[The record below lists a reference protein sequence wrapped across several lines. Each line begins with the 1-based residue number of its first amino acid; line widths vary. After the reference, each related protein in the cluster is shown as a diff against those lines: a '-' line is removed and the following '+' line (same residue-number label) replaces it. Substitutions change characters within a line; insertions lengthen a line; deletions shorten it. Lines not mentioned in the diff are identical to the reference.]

1 MKNKTSKLIAAGVL
15 LSVATLGTSAFAEST
30 GVTKTQVGFS
40 NSYIPEGPEGDL
52 DFLWLPKTFDFKQDN
67 TILNK
72 TMTLNEATQVAQ
84 YVVVKDERTSNEDS
98 AWSLSASASQLVDP
112 TGSNHLS
119 TSTKYKFKSN
129 IKGYE
134 SIKGDNSEAPDEESV
149 IGGSQARMVA
159 PSDTSL
165 ATDSN
170 AVKLMEADNRGANE
184 ARGKHALEMTDIK
197 LEVPAGGVRNVIYD
211 GQINWTLT
219 NGI

>member
-1 MKNKTSKLIAAGVL
+1 MKNKKMKLIAAGIL
-15 LSVATLGTSAFAEST
+15 LSVTTIGTSAFAQTS
-30 GVTKTQVGFS
+30 GITKTQVGFS

-52 DFLWLPKTFDFKQDN
+52 DFLWLPKSFDFKQDN

-72 TMTLNEATQVAQ
+72 TMTLNEATGVAQ

-98 AWSLSASASQLVDP
+98 AWSLSASANQLVDP
-112 TGSNHLS
+112 TGSNKLS
-119 TSTKYKFKSN
+119 TSTKYKFKSD

-149 IGGSQARMVA
+149 IGSSSATMVA
-159 PSDTSL
+159 PTDTQL
-165 ATDSN
+165 ATDGSRIKIMQAEN
-170 AVKLMEADNRGANE
+170 KGANE
-184 ARGKHALEMTDIK
+184 ARGKHALEMKDIK

-211 GQINWTLT
+211 GQIEWTLT

>member
-40 NSYIPEGPEGDL
+40 NSYIPE
-52 DFLWLPKTFDFKQDN
+52 
-67 TILNK
+67 
-72 TMTLNEATQVAQ
+72 
-84 YVVVKDERTSNEDS
+84 
-98 AWSLSASASQLVDP
+98 
-112 TGSNHLS
+112 
-119 TSTKYKFKSN
+119 
-129 IKGYE
+129 
-134 SIKGDNSEAPDEESV
+134 APDEESV

-165 ATDSN
+165 ATDNN
-170 AVKLMEADNRGANE
+170 AIKIMEADNRGANE